1 MKCLGYFYDDGGR
14 ELPRLVG
21 EIPSCIALREKYKGS
36 DASPA

>member
-14 ELPRLVG
+14 ELRLVG
-21 EIPSCIALREKYKGS
+21 EIPSCIVLREKYKDS